1 MASSWDVKPLGDLVE
16 DIFDRRGV
24 TPLKLGSDFTS
35 YGHRVVSAK
44 SVRNRA
50 IDVTADDPR
59 YIDDVTYAKW
69 MKTPLRQDDVVLTSE
84 APLGEPAYLASD
96 VDWALGQ
103 RLFGIRTDKTRLH
116 GRYLYYAL
124 QADPIRAD
132 LMSRATGTTVTGV
145 RQSELRKVGI
155 PLPPLPEQRRI
166 AHILGTLDDKI
177 ELNRRMNETLEE
189 MARAL
194 FKSWFVDFD
203 PVRAKAE
210 GRDPGLPPH
219 LADLFPDRL
228 VDSELGEIPAGWCAA
243 TIGSVAEVIDC
254 LHSMKP
260 ERKAAGWPLL
270 QLNNIRSD
278 GLLDM
283 QDAYLIDRPD
293 YDKWT
298 SRMEPSPGDCV
309 ITNVGRVGA
318 VAQVPQGFTGALG
331 RNMTGLRSTSDFR
344 FPTFLLECLL
354 SSAMSEEIAR
364 KTDAGT
370 ILNALNVRSVPKLRF
385 ARGPASVVAVFER
398 HARPLRARMGEN
410 LAESRALSLLK
421 DTLLPRLLSGEIGA
435 PCGARRDLEG

>member
-124 QADPIRAD
+124 QVDPIRAD

-155 PLPPLPEQRRI
+155 PLPPLPERNWSR
-166 AHILGTLDDKI
+166 GGG
-177 ELNRRMNETLEE
+177 
-189 MARAL
+189 
-194 FKSWFVDFD
+194 V
-203 PVRAKAE
+203 
-210 GRDPGLPPH
+210 PGL
-219 LADLFPDRL
+219 LAGEAVERVEHGDAVPGGCGGVGADGGEVSRAFHGAHASGYLLSYLGHPDL
-228 VDSELGEIPAGWCAA
+228 
-243 TIGSVAEVIDC
+243 
-254 LHSMKP
+254 
-260 ERKAAGWPLL
+260 PL
-270 QLNNIRSD
+270 
-278 GLLDM
+278 
-283 QDAYLIDRPD
+283 
-293 YDKWT
+293 
-298 SRMEPSPGDCV
+298 
-309 ITNVGRVGA
+309 GRV
-318 VAQVPQGFTGALG
+318 
-331 RNMTGLRSTSDFR
+331 
-344 FPTFLLECLL
+344 
-354 SSAMSEEIAR
+354 
-364 KTDAGT
+364 
-370 ILNALNVRSVPKLRF
+370 
-385 ARGPASVVAVFER
+385 VVETY
-398 HARPLRARMGEN
+398 GEVG
-410 LAESRALSLLK
+410 
-421 DTLLPRLLSGEIGA
+421 GEA
-435 PCGARRDLEG
+435 

>member
-124 QADPIRAD
+124 QVDPIRAD

-210 GRDPGLPPH
+210 GRDTGLPPH

-228 VDSELGEIPAGWCAA
+228 VDSELGEIPEGWEVRPLGDLLEVLE
-243 TIGSVAEVIDC
+243 TGGRPKGGVA
-254 LHSMKP
+254 
-260 ERKAAGWPLL
+260 R
-270 QLNNIRSD
+270 
-278 GLLDM
+278 
-283 QDAYLIDRPD
+283 
-293 YDKWT
+293 YD
-298 SRMEPSPGDCV
+298 SGVPS
-309 ITNVGRVGA
+309 VGA
-318 VAQVPQGFTGALG
+318 ESIVGLGIHDFSKTKYVPREYFDAMKRGHIQDRDVLLYKDGGKPGQFEPHVTLVGDGFPF
-331 RNMTGLRSTSDFR
+331 S
-344 FPTFLLECLL
+344 EC
-354 SSAMSEEIAR
+354 AINEHVYR
-364 KTDAGT
+364 
-370 ILNALNVRSVPKLRF
+370 
-385 ARGPASVVAVFER
+385 
-398 HARPLRARMGEN
+398 LRAD
-410 LAESRALSLLK
+410 LSLIHISEP
-421 DTLLPRLLSGEIGA
+421 TR
-435 PCGARRDLEG
+435 